1 MCSTIFQYSPFL
13 LRKIDTGEMKMNEP
27 LALIIDDDQD
37 LALVFRE
44 AVQMAGYRVETYYS
58 GAVALARLAEIVPYL
73 IVLDMHLPGVTGP
86 EIFEYIQKTERL
98 KAVKVIVASADDRL
112 ANSYS
117 DQAILVLLKPIS
129 FVQLRDLAHS
139 LL

>member
-1 MCSTIFQYSPFL
+1 
-13 LRKIDTGEMKMNEP
+13 MNEP